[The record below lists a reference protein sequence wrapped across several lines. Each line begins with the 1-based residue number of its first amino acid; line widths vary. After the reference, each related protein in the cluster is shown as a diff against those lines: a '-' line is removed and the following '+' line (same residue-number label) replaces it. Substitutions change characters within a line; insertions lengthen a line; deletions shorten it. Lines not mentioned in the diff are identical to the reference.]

1 MVKDKKDS
9 RQVYDPYGGNDKNC
23 DTKNGEPNHKSL
35 RIIIYTYKAFCNK
48 ISSLAFNLDLH
59 SPHCMIKFCMKRILM
74 TGLSILLFGTL
85 FVMLRN
91 GSEIDG
97 DLRIKSSSFIDG
109 LRILHEKNGINLW
122 TLNAK
127 RADFTDGGDKAHLSD
142 INLVIQKEGIIL
154 YADKGIYDLTEQ
166 RFTTEGIV
174 KAETKDYTI
183 TADSIDYEASSGE
196 IKTGGRIKFEG
207 KSFRVE
213 GRGMKADAGQKVSVL
228 NDVKATFNK

>member
-1 MVKDKKDS
+1 
-9 RQVYDPYGGNDKNC
+9 
-23 DTKNGEPNHKSL
+23 
-35 RIIIYTYKAFCNK
+35 
-48 ISSLAFNLDLH
+48 
-59 SPHCMIKFCMKRILM
+59 MKRILM

-109 LRILHEKNGINLW
+109 LRILHKKNGIDLW

-127 RADFTDGGDKAHLSD
+127 RADFTEGGDKAQLSD
-142 INLVIQKEGIIL
+142 INLVIQKEGLIL
-154 YADKGIYDLTEQ
+154 YADRGTYDLTEQ

-183 TADSIDYEASSGE
+183 TADSIDYKASLGE
-196 IKTGGRIKFEG
+196 IKTGGRIKVEG